1 MVRWRGVTVLV
12 TILFV
17 GPRGF
22 TGGLWLPSDR
32 NRRHVALRATVP
44 QEDAVKTVLQQVSRM
59 NNDELER
66 LVEDT
71 GKDEGN
77 TWDWK
82 GMNLK
87 LIKSLYKHTKFA
99 KVTQFTHA
107 LGLSL
112 AVRM

>member
-1 MVRWRGVTVLV
+1 MVKHRLRGRCFVPPQMVRWRGVTVLV

-32 NRRHVALRATVP
+32 NGRHVALRATVP

-66 LVEDT
+66 LVEDI
-71 GKDEGN
+71 GIDEGN
-77 TWDWK
+77 TWD
-82 GMNLK
+82 GMGWIWN
-87 LIKSLYKHTKFA
+87 
-99 KVTQFTHA
+99 
-107 LGLSL
+107 
-112 AVRM
+112 